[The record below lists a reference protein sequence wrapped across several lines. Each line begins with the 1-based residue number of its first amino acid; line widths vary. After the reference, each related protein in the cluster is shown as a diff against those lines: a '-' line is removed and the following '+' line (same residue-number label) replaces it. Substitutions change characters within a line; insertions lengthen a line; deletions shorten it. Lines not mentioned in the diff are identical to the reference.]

1 MTEKSLDLKSANL
14 FLPKRVQESHKGTYG
29 NVLLIC
35 GSKNMV
41 GCCVLAA
48 QGALRSGAGLV
59 TVAFPDVLYTSLTSR
74 LTECLFMPLPTDD
87 RGYISHLAIGELLPA
102 IERADVV
109 AVGCGLGVGYAQSLI
124 TTTLLECENKPVIFD
139 ADALNCIAQ
148 APEMLQKATAKVL
161 LTPHPGEMSRLTGES
176 VDFIENNRKKVISD
190 FCNKYNVNVLLKGHK
205 TLICNES
212 DDRLCV
218 NTTGNSALAKGGA
231 GDLLT
236 GIIAGLTPAMKGD
249 LFQSAVIG
257 AFVHGLSADIA
268 VKGQSEYSVLPSD
281 CALKLGEAYYTIEKS
296 GNS

>member
-1 MTEKSLDLKSANL
+1 MTEKSLDLNAAKRL
-14 FLPKRVQESHKGTYG
+14 LPERAQASHKGSYG

-48 QGALRSGAGLV
+48 EGALRSGAGLV
-59 TVAFPDVLYTSLTSR
+59 TIAFPDVLYTSLTSR
-74 LTECLFMPLPTDD
+74 LTECLFLPLPTDE
-87 RGYISHLAIGELLPA
+87 RGFISHLAMETLLPA
-102 IERADVV
+102 IEKADVV
-109 AVGCGLGVGYAQSLI
+109 AVGCGIGVGFAQSLI

-148 APEMLQKATAKVL
+148 APEVLRKATANVL
-161 LTPHPGEMSRLTGES
+161 LTPHPGEMSRLTGLSVSEIES
-176 VDFIENNRKKVISD
+176 NRQKVISD
-190 FCNKYNVNVLLKGHK
+190 FCKKYNVNVLLKGHR
-205 TLICNES
+205 TLIS
-212 DDRLCV
+212 DSSCEELFV

-236 GIIAGLTPAMKGD
+236 GIIAGLTPAMNGD
-249 LFQSAVIG
+249 VFSSAVLG

-281 CALKLGEAYYTIEKS
+281 CASKLGEAYYTIEKS
-296 GNS
+296 DNR

>member
-14 FLPKRVQESHKGTYG
+14 LLPKRVQESHKGTYG

-87 RGYISHLAIGELLPA
+87 RGYISHLAIGELLPV

-190 FCNKYNVNVLLKGHK
+190 FCDKYNVNVLLKGHK

-212 DDRLCV
+212 GDRLYV

-231 GDLLT
+231 GDLLM

>member
-14 FLPKRVQESHKGTYG
+14 LLPKRVQESHKGTYG

-74 LTECLFMPLPTDD
+74 LTESLFMPLPTDD

-148 APEMLQKATAKVL
+148 APEMLRKATAKVL
-161 LTPHPGEMSRLTGES
+161 LTPHPGEMSRLMGES

-212 DDRLCV
+212 DDRLYV

-249 LFQSAVIG
+249 LFQSAVMG

-296 GNS
+296 GKS

>member
-1 MTEKSLDLKSANL
+1 MTEKSLDLTSANRL
-14 FLPKRVQESHKGTYG
+14 LPKRVQDSHKGTYG

-41 GCCVLAA
+41 GCCALAA

-87 RGYISHLAIGELLPA
+87 RGYISHLAMEILLPA
-102 IERADVV
+102 IEKADVV
-109 AVGCGLGVGYAQSLI
+109 AVGCGMGVGFAQSLI
-124 TTTLLECENKPVIFD
+124 TTTLLECDNKPVIVD

-148 APEMLQKATAKVL
+148 IPEILKKATAKVL
-161 LTPHPGEMSRLTGES
+161 LTPHPGEMSRLIGES
-176 VDFIENNRKKVISD
+176 VDYIEKNRKKVISD
-190 FCNKYNVNVLLKGHK
+190 FCKKYNIYVLLKGHR
-205 TLICNES
+205 TLICNDMGDE
-212 DDRLCV
+212 LYV
-218 NTTGNSALAKGGA
+218 NTTGNSALAKGGS

-236 GIIAGLTPAMKGD
+236 GIIAGLTPAMDGD
-249 LFQSAVIG
+249 VFRSAVMG
-257 AFVHGLSADIA
+257 AFVHGLSSDIA
-268 VKGQSEYSVLPSD
+268 VNGQSEYSVLPSD

>member
-14 FLPKRVQESHKGTYG
+14 LLPKRVQESHKGTYG

-87 RGYISHLAIGELLPA
+87 SGYISHLAIGELLPA

-124 TTTLLECENKPVIFD
+124 TTTLLECESKPVIFD

-212 DDRLCV
+212 DDRLYV

-249 LFQSAVIG
+249 LFQSAVMG

>member
-1 MTEKSLDLKSANL
+1 
-14 FLPKRVQESHKGTYG
+14 
-29 NVLLIC
+29 
-35 GSKNMV
+35 MV

-87 RGYISHLAIGELLPA
+87 RGYISYLAIGELLPA
-102 IERADVV
+102 VERADVV

-161 LTPHPGEMSRLTGES
+161 LTPHPGEMSRLMGES

-212 DDRLCV
+212 GDRLYV

-249 LFQSAVIG
+249 LFQSAVMG

-296 GNS
+296 GKS

>member
-14 FLPKRVQESHKGTYG
+14 LLPKRVQESHKGTYG

-87 RGYISHLAIGELLPA
+87 RGYISHLAIGELLPV
-102 IERADVV
+102 IKRADVV

-190 FCNKYNVNVLLKGHK
+190 FCDKYNVNVLLKGHK

-212 DDRLCV
+212 GDRLYV

-231 GDLLT
+231 GDLLM